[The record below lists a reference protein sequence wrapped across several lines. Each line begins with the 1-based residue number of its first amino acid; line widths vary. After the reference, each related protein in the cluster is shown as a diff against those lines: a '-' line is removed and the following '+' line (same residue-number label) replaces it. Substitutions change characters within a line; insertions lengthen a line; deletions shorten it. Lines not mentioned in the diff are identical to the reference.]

1 MKLQSIAVL
10 AAAALSMGTMSFALA
25 DDSKSYTEGPV
36 SEVTSIRTKPGMF
49 DAYMKWLDTTGKQLR
64 EDEKKAGLIV
74 DYAIYAVMP
83 RSPQDPDVYMV
94 VTYKNMA
101 ALDGLDDRMEPI
113 LKKIWASTDAE
124 NKAAVDRE
132 SLREILGSQLI
143 RRLNLK

>member
-1 MKLQSIAVL
+1 MKLRYLVTVAV
-10 AAAALSMGTMSFALA
+10 AALSMSAISSVLA
-25 DDSKSYTEGPV
+25 DDSKPYTEGAV
-36 SEVTSIRTKPGMF
+36 LEVTSIRTKPGMF

-83 RSPQDPDVYMV
+83 RSPHDPDVYMV

-101 ALDGLDDRMEPI
+101 ALDGLDDREEPI
-113 LKKIWASTDAE
+113 LKKIWASRDAE
-124 NKAAVDRE
+124 SNAAVDRE